1 MQAAASGPQTH
12 ASHTQTQVRKLGPNA
27 NPAAL
32 KTLPL
37 ASGAMW
43 AFYAGYLAYVML
55 STTAPGLPVWQ
66 TPPETLITVLHE
78 SANYF
83 YINIFLATVCM

>member
-1 MQAAASGPQTH
+1 
-12 ASHTQTQVRKLGPNA
+12 
-27 NPAAL
+27 
-32 KTLPL
+32 
-37 ASGAMW
+37 MW